1 MSTVTIEG
9 IDYSIQDGE
18 YNLNK
23 VFQLEMV
30 DEGHVDKGVFLA
42 NVQAYHSDSSFRTF
56 VQECVDAGQ
65 GDKIKYAQL
74 MLCAFG
80 GPESVKDT
88 VRSARAAGI
97 SSAARGGAKKDKP
110 WEAKLM
116 SALSAVMHD
125 SGKRY
130 FEENKEVLFEKCG
143 VPNDARSDDYIE
155 LLVNSGKGNLGCK
168 VHTVEA
174 TSKWG
179 KEGKYSVTLA
189 YRLDIN
195 NKTRAS
201 NKTTAAPANG
211 AAEQQ
216 PSAK

>member
-42 NVQAYHSDSSFRTF
+42 NVQAYHSDSGFRTF

-97 SSAARGGAKKDKP
+97 R
-110 WEAKLM
+110 

-130 FEENKEVLFEKCG
+130 FEEKKEVLFEKCG